1 MIKEKLVQVK
11 VEADCWQD
19 AIRVSCDKLLVAD
32 MISNTYVESIF
43 ANIEKYGMYFILL
56 DKLALPHSS
65 AFEEVRETGLAIT
78 TLKNP
83 IDMKGKQVQVLMTLA
98 STSHTS
104 HLGMLQELSEVLQR
118 DDIVEKLIQCNTSE
132 EIVKIVEEK

>member
-1 MIKEKLVQVK
+1 MIEEKLVQVK

-19 AIRVSCDKLLVAD
+19 AIRVSCGKLLELD
-32 MISNTYVESIF
+32 MITSSYIESIF
-43 ANIEKYGMYFILL
+43 ANIERYGMYFILL

-65 AFEEVRETGLAIT
+65 TFEEVRETGLAIT

-118 DDIVEKLIQCNTSE
+118 DNIVNKLIQCNASE
-132 EIVKIVEEK
+132 EIVKIMEER